1 MKRAFFRFYAELN
14 DFLPP
19 EERGRTL
26 LYAFQGEPA
35 VKEAIEALGVPH
47 VEVELIVVNGESVDF
62 GYRLRDGD
70 RVAVYPVFES
80 LDISPILK
88 VRPEPLRRIAFAA
101 DAHLGK
107 LARLLR
113 LLGFDTVHS
122 PAISDAELVAL
133 AREGRILLTRDREL
147 LKHGAVT
154 HGYWVRSTV
163 PLEQAREVVRRFDLG
178 GRIAPFT
185 RCLGCNGVLRLLPPE
200 EGRRR
205 APPKVAAWCTAY
217 LECPSCGRLFWPGTH
232 YPRLATWVHLLWPSA
247 PTASANGW
255 PRVS

>member
-19 EERGRTL
+19 EARGRPVAYSFLGT
-26 LYAFQGEPA
+26 PT

-47 VEVELIVVNGESVDF
+47 VEVELIVVDGESVDF
-62 GYRLRDGD
+62 SYRLRDGD

-80 LDISPILK
+80 LDVSPILK

-122 PAISDAELVAL
+122 PTLSDEELVAL

-163 PLEQAREVVRRFDLG
+163 PLEQAREVVRRFDLAG
-178 GRIAPFT
+178 KIAPFT
-185 RCLGCNGVLRLLPPE
+185 RCLRCNGVLRPLPPE
-200 EGRRR
+200 EGKRR

-217 LECPSCGRLFWPGTH
+217 LECPSCGGLFWPGTH
-232 YPRLATWVHLLWPSA
+232 YPKLAAWVRWLQA
-247 PTASANGW
+247 P
-255 PRVS
+255 